1 MSITFDV
8 LKLDKF
14 RNFIELQ
21 RENIY
26 AISIT
31 LDVLKLDKFKKFIEL
46 QL

>member
-8 LKLDKF
+8 LNLDKF
-14 RNFIELQ
+14 RNLIELQ